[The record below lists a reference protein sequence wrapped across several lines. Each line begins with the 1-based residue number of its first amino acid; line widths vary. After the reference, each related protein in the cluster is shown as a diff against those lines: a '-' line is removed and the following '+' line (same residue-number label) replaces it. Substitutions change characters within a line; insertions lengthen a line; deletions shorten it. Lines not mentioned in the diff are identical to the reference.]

1 MMFFSKGSL
10 SQVVLC
16 ILLAL
21 GFLSASAWYQPYAS
35 RAANLFKLGTEAALV
50 RATVLEL
57 SLHVLLLD
65 LALA

>member
-10 SQVVLC
+10 SQVVLS